1 MRLAPSSW
9 LKPLL
14 ELVAGG
20 SGDDA
25 IGDLDEEFAEQ
36 KQQSRSVLR
45 SEAWY
50 FREGLSLLGGF
61 LLDRATSQFRAS
73 ARTLESRPGA
83 SIMNGIRR
91 DLSHALRALVR
102 DSGTST
108 AVVGTLAIAVGAIT
122 AIFSLAYA
130 AFLKPLP
137 YPEADRLVRV
147 YTGFNEDPSA
157 TLPVSPLD
165 WESFSRV
172 ETVVE
177 ESAVWSVG
185 DFVHMTEAEQPLR
198 LSAPRASAALFRIL
212 GADMALGRFFTT
224 EEEVPG
230 QDDAVVLS
238 HGLWVSAFG
247 ADPGVLNQRVELDG
261 RSHRVVGVAPER
273 GVLPRDADV
282 WRPLA
287 LGPEWYDD
295 GRWGWQFLNA
305 IARLTPGTDLG
316 TATRHLNE
324 RLAEITDRAER
335 LGQTRVIRSLY
346 AERSAAGGPAILILL
361 AAVGLLLA
369 MACANIMNVMLAK
382 AELRIREFGLRRA
395 LGAGAGPLTRLIVF
409 ETLVLALAGGLGG
422 VALATGAMSLL
433 ASNEVEALAAL
444 GPVSIDLPV
453 LGFALLVTVLT
464 AGVFGAAP
472 LFTALRSDPQ
482 AILKDNAT
490 RTGTSS
496 RRMSR
501 FRGGLVV
508 VQVAMAL
515 TLLVAVGMSAR
526 AFQRLLARDPGF
538 DRGSV
543 LTASIEL
550 PAGVGTGAEAS
561 GFYAT
566 LQQRLATLPGVE
578 AAGITNFLPLQG
590 VGWSASIE
598 LIDPDPR
605 VTDVDPGGN
614 MRPVSPGYFDAVR
627 IPLLEGRTFT
637 AADGPDD
644 APVVIVDETV
654 ARLYWPSGSPLG
666 RTVQVGGLSRL
677 PATIVGV
684 VGNVP
689 DESLGLPGSGHVY
702 FPLTQ
707 SPQRS
712 VTVALRS
719 TSDPNALAPA
729 LRQTIRELDP
739 RIPVTEVMTFE
750 DRVRLNLTGPRVGLL
765 LLIAFGVA
773 AALLAAVGIYG
784 VLAYTVAQRTGEIG
798 TRMALGAAPALVLR
812 EVVGQAMRLWLVG
825 AVLGVLG
832 SIATASLLA
841 RFVLGVDSADIAA
854 YAYALAGLGAI
865 ALVSATIPARRAT
878 RVDPVQALRAE

>member
-1 MRLAPSSW
+1 MRPAPSAWLKALLERLADT
-9 LKPLL
+9 L
-14 ELVAGG
+14 
-20 SGDDA
+20 GDDA

-36 KQQSRSVLR
+36 KRQSQSVLR

-50 FREGLSLLGGF
+50 VREGLSLLGTF
-61 LLDRATSQFRAS
+61 LLDRATSHFRAS
-73 ARTLESRPGA
+73 ARALESEPGVDMM
-83 SIMNGIRR
+83 SSMRR
-91 DLSHALRALVR
+91 DFSHAVRTLLRDA
-102 DSGTST
+102 GTST
-108 AVVGTLAIAVGAIT
+108 AVVITLAIAVGAIT

-137 YPEADRLVRV
+137 YPDADRLVRV

-157 TLPVSPLD
+157 KLPVSPLD
-165 WESFSRV
+165 WVNLDRI
-172 ETVVE
+172 ETIIE

-198 LSAPRASAALFRIL
+198 LSAPRASASLFRML
-212 GADMALGRFFTT
+212 GADMALGRFFTA

-238 HGLWVSAFG
+238 HGLWETAFG
-247 ADPGVLNQRVELDG
+247 ADRGVLDRRVELDG
-261 RSHRVVGVAPER
+261 RSYRVVGVAPER

-287 LGPEWYDD
+287 LGPEWYED

-335 LGQTRVIRSLY
+335 IGQTRIVRSLY

-361 AAVGLLLA
+361 SAVALLLV
-369 MACANIMNVMLAK
+369 MACANVMNVMLAK
-382 AELRIREFGLRRA
+382 AESRVREFGLRRA

-422 VALATGAMSLL
+422 VALASGAIRVL
-433 ASNEVEALAAL
+433 ARNEVETLVAL

-453 LGFALLVTVLT
+453 LGFALLVTVVT

-472 LFTALRSDPQ
+472 LFTALHTEPQ

-508 VQVAMAL
+508 VQMALAL

-526 AFQRLLARDPGF
+526 AFQRLLAKDPGF
-538 DRGSV
+538 DPRNV

-550 PAGVGTGAEAS
+550 PAGTAEAES
-561 GFYAT
+561 SVFYET
-566 LQQRLATLPGVE
+566 LQERLATLPGVE

-590 VGWSASIE
+590 IGWSASIE
-598 LIDPDPR
+598 LIDPDPQ
-605 VTDVDPGGN
+605 VTDPDPGAN
-614 MRPVSPGYFDAVR
+614 MRPISPGYFDAVG
-627 IPLLEGRTFT
+627 IPLREGRTFT
-637 AADGPDD
+637 AADGPDQ

-654 ARLYWPSGSPLG
+654 ARLFWPSGSPLG
-666 RTVQVGGLSRL
+666 RSVQVGGLSRV

-689 DESLGLPGSGHVY
+689 DENLGLAGSGNVY

-712 VTVALRS
+712 VIVALRS
-719 TSDPNALAPA
+719 MSDPTALAPA
-729 LRQTIRELDP
+729 LRQAIRELDP
-739 RIPVTEVMTFE
+739 RIPVTEVVTFE
-750 DRVRLNLTGPRVGLL
+750 DRVRVSLTGPRVGLL

-773 AALLAAVGIYG
+773 AALLAAVGTYG
-784 VLAYTVAQRTGEIG
+784 VLAYTVSRRTGEIG

-812 EVVGQAMRLWLVG
+812 DVVGQAMRLWLLG
-825 AVLGVLG
+825 AVGGILG

-854 YAYALAGLGAI
+854 YAYALAGLGTI

-878 RVDPVQALRAE
+878 RIDPVQALRAE